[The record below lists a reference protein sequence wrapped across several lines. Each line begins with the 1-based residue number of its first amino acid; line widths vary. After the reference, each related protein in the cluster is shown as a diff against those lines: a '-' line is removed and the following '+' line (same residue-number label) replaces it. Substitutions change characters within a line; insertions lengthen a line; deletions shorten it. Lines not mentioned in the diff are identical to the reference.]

1 MTDAPANARNRAKPE
16 KKKLSL
22 VGELVEIVKT
32 VVYALLIALVLR
44 VILFQP
50 YTIPSASDE
59 PNLYRGDYIIVTKWS
74 YGWSKN
80 SIPFSPPLFK
90 GRLFEHSL
98 ISAPPKRGD
107 IIVFKLPSS
116 GHIDYIKR
124 LVGLPGDRI
133 QLKGGQLFIN
143 GEPVRETPL
152 GARDCTHGYQDGGT
166 CVGDLPGGRLPVKLF
181 QETNPE
187 GRSYKIQLSPGAE
200 SAGDTALYIVPPH
213 CYFMMGDNRDNSLDS
228 RFDPGLPADDP
239 KLGGCGWNSAVDQ
252 GVGNQSGVG
261 FVPEEN
267 LVGRARIILLSW
279 NTGPTEEQPGGA
291 SIFKP
296 WTWFTD
302 ARPSRFFKVLH

>member
-1 MTDAPANARNRAKPE
+1 MTDTPAAARAKKRAKPE
-16 KKKLSL
+16 SKGF

-80 SIPFSPPLFK
+80 SIPFSPPLFS
-90 GRLFEHSL
+90 GRLLFT
-98 ISAPPKRGD
+98 PPKRGD

-116 GHIDYIKR
+116 GHVDFIKR

-133 QLKGGQLFIN
+133 QMKGGHLFIN
-143 GEPVRETPL
+143 DKPVAEKPL
-152 GARDCTHGYQDGGT
+152 RMGM
-166 CVGDLPGGRLPVKLF
+166 GDLPSGWQPVRLF

-187 GRSYKIQLSPGAE
+187 GRSYRIQKTPAYE
-200 SAGDTALYIVPPH
+200 SAGDTGVYVVPQH

-228 RFDPGLPADDP
+228 RFDSGMSPDDP
-239 KLGGCGWNSAVDQ
+239 KLGGCVWNSNLDEQ
-252 GVGNQSGVG
+252 VGNQAGVG

-279 NTGPTEEQPGGA
+279 NTGVDEEHPGGA

-302 ARPSRFFKVLH
+302 ARPSRFFKILH

>member
-1 MTDAPANARNRAKPE
+1 MTNAAPIAKSAKRAKPE
-16 KKKLSL
+16 KLGL

-74 YGWSKN
+74 YGWSRH
-80 SIPFSPPLFK
+80 SIPFSPPLFS
-90 GRLFEHSL
+90 GRLFFQ
-98 ISAPPKRGD
+98 PPKRGD

-116 GHIDYIKR
+116 GHVDFIKR
-124 LVGLPGDRI
+124 LVGMPGDRV
-133 QLKGGQLFIN
+133 QLKGGQLYIN
-143 GEPVRETPL
+143 DKALPEKPL
-152 GARDCTHGYQDGGT
+152 GMGN
-166 CVGDLPGGRLPVKLF
+166 GDLPSGWQPVKM
-181 QETNPE
+181 QEETNPE
-187 GRSYKIQLSPGAE
+187 GRAYKIQVSPGFE
-200 SAGDTALYIVPPH
+200 NAGDTGVYIVPQH

-228 RFDPGLPADDP
+228 RFDPGLAPDDP
-239 KLGGCGWNSAVDQ
+239 KLGGCGWNSGLDEKVGDQ
-252 GVGNQSGVG
+252 AGVG

-267 LVGRARIILLSW
+267 LVGRARLILLSW
-279 NTGPTEEQPGGA
+279 DTGADEQHPGGA

-296 WTWFTD
+296 WTWFTN

>member
-1 MTDAPANARNRAKPE
+1 MTDAAANPRAKRDKPE
-16 KKKLSL
+16 KKLGL
-22 VGELVEIVKT
+22 VGEFVEIIKT

-80 SIPFSPPLFK
+80 SFPFSPPLFK
-90 GRLFEHSL
+90 GRILFS
-98 ISAPPKRGD
+98 PPKRGD

-116 GHIDYIKR
+116 GHVDFIKR
-124 LVGLPGDRI
+124 LIGLPGDHI
-133 QLKGGQLFIN
+133 QVRSGQLYIN
-143 GEPVRETPL
+143 DKPVAEKP
-152 GARDCTHGYQDGGT
+152 AGT
-166 CVGDLPGGRLPVKLF
+166 GTGDLPGGPGPVKFL

-187 GRSYKIQLSPGAE
+187 GRTYKIQVPASGVE
-200 SAGDTALYIVPPH
+200 SEGDTGIYVVPQH

-228 RFDPGLPADDP
+228 RFDPGLPPDDP
-239 KLGGCGWNSAVDQ
+239 KLGGCGWDSSLDQ
-252 GVGNQSGVG
+252 KLGEQQGVG

-267 LVGRARIILLSW
+267 LVGRAALILLSW
-279 NTGPTEEQPGGA
+279 NTGIDEDHA
-291 SIFKP
+291 CCANIFKP

>member
-1 MTDAPANARNRAKPE
+1 MTNAAPVAKSAKRAKPE
-16 KKKLSL
+16 KLGL

-74 YGWSKN
+74 YGWSRH
-80 SIPFSPPLFK
+80 SIPFSPPLFS
-90 GRLFEHSL
+90 GRLFFQ
-98 ISAPPKRGD
+98 PPKRGD

-116 GHIDYIKR
+116 GHVDFIKR
-124 LVGLPGDRI
+124 LVGMPGDRV
-133 QLKGGQLFIN
+133 QLKGGQLYIN
-143 GEPVRETPL
+143 DKALPEKPL
-152 GARDCTHGYQDGGT
+152 GMGN
-166 CVGDLPGGRLPVKLF
+166 GDLPSGWQPVKM
-181 QETNPE
+181 QEETNPE
-187 GRSYKIQLSPGAE
+187 GRAYKIQVSPGFE
-200 SAGDTALYIVPPH
+200 NAGDTGVYVVPPH

-228 RFDPGLPADDP
+228 RFDPGLAPDDP
-239 KLGGCGWNSAVDQ
+239 KLGGCGWNSGLDEKVGDQ
-252 GVGNQSGVG
+252 AGVG

-267 LVGRARIILLSW
+267 LVGRARLILLSW
-279 NTGPTEEQPGGA
+279 DTGADEQHPGGA

-296 WTWFTD
+296 WTWFTN

>member
-1 MTDAPANARNRAKPE
+1 MTDAPAANASKSAKPE
-16 KKKLSL
+16 KQKLGV

-90 GRLFEHSL
+90 GRLFFM
-98 ISAPPKRGD
+98 PPSRGD
-107 IIVFKLPSS
+107 VIVFKLPSS
-116 GHIDYIKR
+116 GHIDFIKR

-143 GEPVRETPL
+143 GAAVPEKPL
-152 GARDCTHGYQDGGT
+152 GMGT
-166 CVGDLPGGRLPVKLF
+166 GDLPGGVQPVKLL
-181 QETNPE
+181 QETNPA
-187 GRSYKIQLSPGAE
+187 GRSYKIQVSPGYE
-200 SAGDTALYIVPPH
+200 SAGDTGLYIVPPH

-228 RFDPGLPADDP
+228 RFDSGLSADDP
-239 KLGGCGWNSAVDQ
+239 MLGGCGWNAALDEK
-252 GVGNQSGVG
+252 VGNQAGVG

-279 NTGPTEEQPGGA
+279 NTGATEENPGGA

-302 ARPSRFFKVLH
+302 ARPSRFFKILH

>member
-1 MTDAPANARNRAKPE
+1 MTNAAPVAKSAKQAKPE
-16 KKKLSL
+16 KKLGL

-44 VILFQP
+44 VLLFQP

-74 YGWSKN
+74 YGWSRH
-80 SIPFSPPLFK
+80 SIPFSPPLFS
-90 GRLFEHSL
+90 GRLFFS
-98 ISAPPKRGD
+98 PPKRGD

-116 GHIDYIKR
+116 GHVDFIKR
-124 LVGLPGDRI
+124 LVGRPGDRI
-133 QLKGGQLFIN
+133 QLKTGQLYIN
-143 GEPVRETPL
+143 DKPVPEKPL
-152 GARDCTHGYQDGGT
+152 GMGM
-166 CVGDLPGGRLPVKLF
+166 GDLPGGWQPVKMQ

-187 GRSYKIQLSPGAE
+187 GRSYKVQVSPGFE
-200 SAGDTALYIVPPH
+200 NAGDTGVYVVPQH

-228 RFDPGLPADDP
+228 RFDPGLSSDDP
-239 KLGGCGWNSAVDQ
+239 KLGGCGWNSGLDEKVGDQ
-252 GVGNQSGVG
+252 AGVG

-267 LVGRARIILLSW
+267 LVGRAQLILLSW
-279 NTGPTEEQPGGA
+279 NTGADEQHPCCA

-302 ARPSRFFKVLH
+302 ARPNRFFKVLH

>member
-1 MTDAPANARNRAKPE
+1 MTDASAETPVTSADAGKQQ
-16 KKKLSL
+16 LSM
-22 VGELVEIVKT
+22 VGETVEIVKT

-44 VILFQP
+44 VLLFQP

-90 GRLFEHSL
+90 GRIFFS
-98 ISAPPKRGD
+98 PPKRGD

-116 GHIDYIKR
+116 GHVDFIKR
-124 LVGLPGDRI
+124 LVGMPGDRV

-143 GEPVRETPL
+143 GAPVAEKTL
-152 GARDCTHGYQDGGT
+152 GADACSGPPYRSATDCL
-166 CVGDLPGGRLPVKLF
+166 GDLPGGLQPVKLS

-187 GRSYKIQLSPGAE
+187 GRNYKIQLSPGME
-200 SAGDTALYIVPPH
+200 SAGDTGVYVVPQH

-228 RFDPGLPADDP
+228 RFDPGLAPDDP
-239 KLGGCGWNSAVDQ
+239 KLGGCGWNAALDDKVGTSA
-252 GVGNQSGVG
+252 GVG

-267 LVGRARIILLSW
+267 LVGRAAMILLSW
-279 NTGPTEEQPGGA
+279 NTGPDEDHPCCA

-302 ARPSRFFKVLH
+302 ARPSRFFKFLH

>member
-1 MTDAPANARNRAKPE
+1 MTDAAANPRAKRDKPE
-16 KKKLSL
+16 KKLGL
-22 VGELVEIVKT
+22 VGEFVEIIKT

-80 SIPFSPPLFK
+80 SFPFSPPLFK
-90 GRLFEHSL
+90 GRILFS
-98 ISAPPKRGD
+98 PPKRGD

-116 GHIDYIKR
+116 GHVDYIKR
-124 LVGLPGDRI
+124 LIGLPGDRI
-133 QLKGGQLFIN
+133 QVRSGQLYIN
-143 GEPVRETPL
+143 DKPVAEKPV
-152 GARDCTHGYQDGGT
+152 GT
-166 CVGDLPGGRLPVKLF
+166 GTGDLPTGAGPVKLL

-187 GRSYKIQLSPGAE
+187 GRTYKIQVPASGGE
-200 SAGDTALYIVPPH
+200 SEGDTGVYVVPQH

-228 RFDPGLPADDP
+228 RFDPGLAPDDP
-239 KLGGCGWNSAVDQ
+239 KLGGCGWDNSLDQ
-252 GVGNQSGVG
+252 KLGEQQGVG

-267 LVGRARIILLSW
+267 LVGRAALILLSW
-279 NTGPTEEQPGGA
+279 NTGATEETA
-291 SIFKP
+291 CCANIFKP

>member
-1 MTDAPANARNRAKPE
+1 MTDVPANSRDKPAKPE
-16 KKKLSL
+16 KKLGL

-74 YGWSKN
+74 YGWSRN

-90 GRLFEHSL
+90 GRLFFT
-98 ISAPPKRGD
+98 PPQRGD

-116 GHIDYIKR
+116 GHIDFIKR

-133 QLKGGQLFIN
+133 QLKAGQLFIN
-143 GEPVRETPL
+143 DKPAAEKPL
-152 GARDCTHGYQDGGT
+152 GPG
-166 CVGDLPGGRLPVKLF
+166 VGDLPGGVLPVKLQ
-181 QETNPE
+181 QETAPG
-187 GRSYKIQLSPGAE
+187 GRSYKIQLATGQE
-200 SAGDTALYIVPPH
+200 SAGDTGVYVVPPH

-228 RFDPGLPADDP
+228 RFDPGLSPDDP
-239 KLGGCGWNSAVDQ
+239 KLGGCGWNAALDEKVGDQ
-252 GVGNQSGVG
+252 QGVG

-279 NTGPTEEQPGGA
+279 NTGATEETACCA

-296 WTWFTD
+296 WTWFID

>member
-1 MTDAPANARNRAKPE
+1 MTDAPAPKSAKPE
-16 KKKLSL
+16 KKLGL
-22 VGELVEIVKT
+22 VGELVEIIKT

-59 PNLYRGDYIIVTKWS
+59 PNLYRGDDIIVTKWS

-90 GRLFEHSL
+90 GRLFENSF
-98 ISAPPKRGD
+98 ISGPPQRGD
-107 IIVFKLPSS
+107 IVVFKLPSS
-116 GHIDYIKR
+116 GHVDFIKR

-133 QLKGGQLFIN
+133 QLKSGQLYIN
-143 GEPVRETPL
+143 DTPVAEKPL
-152 GARDCTHGYQDGGT
+152 GAG
-166 CVGDLPGGRLPVKLF
+166 VGDLPGGPGPVKF
-181 QETNPE
+181 QRETTPD
-187 GRSYKIQLSPGAE
+187 GRSYKIQVAPGAE
-200 SAGDTALYIVPPH
+200 TAGDTGVYVVPPH

-228 RFDPGLPADDP
+228 RFDSGLSPDDP
-239 KLGGCGWNSAVDQ
+239 KLGGCTWDSSLDEKVGDQ
-252 GVGNQSGVG
+252 QGVG

-279 NTGPTEEQPGGA
+279 NTGATEETACCA

-296 WTWFTD
+296 WTWFID

>member
-1 MTDAPANARNRAKPE
+1 MTNVAPIAKSGSRAKSE
-16 KKKLSL
+16 KKLGL

-44 VILFQP
+44 VLLFQP

-74 YGWSKN
+74 YGWSRH
-80 SIPFSPPLFK
+80 SIPFSPPLFS
-90 GRLFEHSL
+90 GRIFFN
-98 ISAPPKRGD
+98 PPKRGD

-116 GHIDYIKR
+116 GHVDFIKR

-133 QLKGGQLFIN
+133 QLKGGQLYIN
-143 GEPVRETPL
+143 DRAVAEKAL
-152 GARDCTHGYQDGGT
+152 GMGM
-166 CVGDLPGGRLPVKLF
+166 GDLPGGWQPVKMQ

-187 GRSYKIQLSPGAE
+187 GRNYKIQVSPGFE
-200 SAGDTALYIVPPH
+200 NAGDTGTYVVPQH

-228 RFDPGLPADDP
+228 RFDPGLSPDDP
-239 KLGGCGWNSAVDQ
+239 KLGGCGWNSALDDKVGDQ
-252 GVGNQSGVG
+252 AGVG

-267 LVGRARIILLSW
+267 LVGQARLILLSW
-279 NTGPTEEQPGGA
+279 NTGADEQHPGGA

-302 ARPSRFFKVLH
+302 ARPDRFFKVLH

>member
-1 MTDAPANARNRAKPE
+1 MSNAAPAVKSAKSE
-16 KKKLSL
+16 KKLGL

-74 YGWSKN
+74 YGWSRH
-80 SIPFSPPLFK
+80 SIPFSPPIFK
-90 GRLFEHSL
+90 GRILFS
-98 ISAPPKRGD
+98 PPRRGD

-133 QLKGGQLFIN
+133 QMKAGQLYIN
-143 GEPVRETPL
+143 GKAVAERPL
-152 GARDCTHGYQDGGT
+152 GGAQ
-166 CVGDLPGGRLPVKLF
+166 GDLPGETGWQPVKL
-181 QETNPE
+181 QEETNPE
-187 GRSYKIQLSPGAE
+187 GRSYKIQVSPQTPLSLGGTDPNNTGV
-200 SAGDTALYIVPPH
+200 YVVPQH

-228 RFDPGLPADDP
+228 RFDPGLAPDDP
-239 KLGGCGWNSAVDQ
+239 KLGGCGWNSALDEQ
-252 GVGNQSGVG
+252 VGSVAGVG
-261 FVPEEN
+261 FVPEDN
-267 LVGRARIILLSW
+267 LVGRAALILLSW
-279 NTGPTEEQPGGA
+279 NTGRDEQHPCCA

-296 WTWFTD
+296 WTWFLD
-302 ARPSRFFKVLH
+302 ARPNRFFKVLQ